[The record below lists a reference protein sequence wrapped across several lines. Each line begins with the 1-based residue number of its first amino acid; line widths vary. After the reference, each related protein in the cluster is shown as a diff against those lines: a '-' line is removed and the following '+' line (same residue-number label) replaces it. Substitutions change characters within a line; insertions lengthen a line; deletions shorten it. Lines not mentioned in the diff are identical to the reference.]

1 MKAKKLGMGIA
12 AATLAAMGGL
22 GPTAMETAQ
31 TIAEVNQTTVQQ
43 AQGQRAQA
51 NQGQQNAVSQQK
63 TAQSG
68 IQQNYLPY
76 SDYGYMNDCGMS
88 PKEYGLYLLRSGKN
102 KYNDRRRKHWAK
114 MRA

>member
-1 MKAKKLGMGIA
+1 MKAKKLMMGVA
-12 AATLAAMGGL
+12 AAALGAVGGL
-22 GPTAMETAQ
+22 GPTSMETAQ
-31 TIAEVNQTTVQQ
+31 TIVEVNQTTVQQ

-68 IQQNYLPY
+68 TQQNYLPY
-76 SDYGYMNDCGMS
+76 NDYVYVNDCGLS

>member
-1 MKAKKLGMGIA
+1 MKVKKLGIGVA
-12 AATLAAMGGL
+12 AAALAAVGGL

-51 NQGQQNAVSQQK
+51 NQGQQNAVSQRASQNV
-63 TAQSG
+63 
-68 IQQNYLPY
+68 IQQKYTEPLHP
-76 SDYGYMNDCGMS
+76 DYYYANSGMS

-114 MRA
+114 MCS